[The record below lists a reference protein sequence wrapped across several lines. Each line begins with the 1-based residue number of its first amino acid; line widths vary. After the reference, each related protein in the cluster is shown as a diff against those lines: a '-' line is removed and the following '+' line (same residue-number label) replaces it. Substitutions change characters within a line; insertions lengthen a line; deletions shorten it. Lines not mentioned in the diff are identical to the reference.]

1 MRKESHAYEG
11 KVSEEVKLTETGES
25 ERIGYFS
32 NEKSHRHKAEAKK
45 SYRIDDESW
54 TIKNI
59 IEKLQDSYIRSM
71 ELSRRSSEEPQIKYD
86 KIKESNLVQSLYV
99 EFKKFDHKDIF
110 MFIMDTRDEL
120 LQSKQKYE
128 KLKYTNSQVE
138 TELVMLKKFY
148 NERSPL
154 KHSKER
160 YEKLEKELNIVR
172 KESECLKQ
180 YNTSLKK
187 EVESLTKS

>member
-1 MRKESHAYEG
+1 MRKESPAYES

-25 ERIGYFS
+25 ERRAHFS
-32 NEKSHRHKAEAKK
+32 NEKSHRYKAKVNK
-45 SYRIDDESW
+45 HYQMVDESR

-71 ELSRRSSEEPQIKYD
+71 ELSRRNSEEPQIKYD
-86 KIKESNLVQSLYV
+86 KIKESNLVQSLYI

-120 LQSKQKYE
+120 LQSKQEYE
-128 KLKYTNSQVE
+128 NLKHINSKVE
-138 TELVMLKKFY
+138 TELIMLKKSY

-160 YEKLEKELNIVR
+160 YEKLEKELNITR

-180 YNTSLKK
+180 YNSSLKK